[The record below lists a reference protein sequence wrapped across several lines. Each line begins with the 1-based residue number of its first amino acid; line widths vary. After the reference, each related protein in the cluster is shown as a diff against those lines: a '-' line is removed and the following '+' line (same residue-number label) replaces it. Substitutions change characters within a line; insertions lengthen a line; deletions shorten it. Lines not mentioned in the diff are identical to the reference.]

1 MTRRFTQ
8 AIVRTPSPSMIE
20 GLTSADLGAP
30 DFHLALEQHHQ
41 YIEAL
46 RQCGLKVTVLEPLD
60 AYPDSCFVED
70 PALCTEHCAVI
81 TRPGAP
87 SRRGEAAL
95 IKAAVGFFYDY
106 MEQIEAPATLEAG
119 DVMMVGSHYY
129 IGLSD
134 RTNQEGANQLI
145 AHLRRYNMTGSVV
158 PMKEM
163 LHLKT
168 GVSYLENNQMLVCG
182 EFARNDM
189 FSEFDCIE
197 IPTEEAYA
205 ANSVWVNDK
214 ILTPAGFSQ
223 SHRLMREAGLELIE
237 LEMSEFQKLDGGLS
251 CLSLRF

>member
-1 MTRRFTQ
+1 MSRRFTQ
-8 AIVRTPSPSMIE
+8 AIVRIPCPAMVE
-20 GLTSADLGAP
+20 GLTSADLGVP
-30 DFHLALEQHHQ
+30 DFHLALEQHQ
-41 YIEAL
+41 AYVEAL
-46 RQCGLKVTVLEPLD
+46 RMCGLKVTVLEPLD

-70 PALCTEHCAVI
+70 PALCTDKFAVV

-87 SRRGEAAL
+87 TRRGEAAL

-106 MEQIEAPATLEAG
+106 MEQIEAPGTLEAG

-134 RTNQEGANQLI
+134 RTNQDGADQLI
-145 AHLRRYNMTGSVV
+145 AHLQRYGLTGSVV

-168 GVSYLENNQMLVCG
+168 GVSYLEHNRMLVCG
-182 EFARNDM
+182 EFADSAA
-189 FSEFDCIE
+189 FSAFERIE
-197 IPTEEAYA
+197 IPISEAYA

-214 ILTPAGFSQ
+214 ILTPAGFPE

>member
-8 AIVRTPSPSMIE
+8 AIVRTPSPSMIS
-20 GLTSADLGAP
+20 GLTSATLGEP
-30 DFHLALEQHHQ
+30 DFHLALAQHQ
-41 YIEAL
+41 AYVAAL
-46 RQCGLKVTVLEPLD
+46 RSCGLKVTVLEPLD

-70 PALCTEHCAVI
+70 PALCTPHCGII

-95 IKAAVGFFYDY
+95 IKAAVGFFYDFL
-106 MEQIEAPATLEAG
+106 EQIDAPGTLEAG

-134 RTNQEGANQLI
+134 RTNQAGADQLI
-145 AHLRRYNMTGSVV
+145 AHLGRHGMTGSVV
-158 PMKEM
+158 PMREM

-168 GVSYLENNQMLVCG
+168 GVSYLENNTMLVCG
-182 EFARNDM
+182 EFAASPT
-189 FSEFDCIE
+189 FSAFNCIE
-197 IPTEEAYA
+197 IPIEEAYA

-214 ILTPAGFSQ
+214 ILTPSGFSKTHQ
-223 SHRLMREAGLELIE
+223 LLREAGFDLIE